1 MYTCCMTQIKTSLSE
16 QQLVELLVEVEALSR
31 NIDDE
36 MFPMFA
42 QVREDL
48 IEDIMKKIEPA
59 AQPVFFIYF
68 FGGNP
73 FNIFV

>member
-48 IEDIMKKIEPA
+48 IEDIMKKLEPA
-59 AQPVFFIYF
+59 A
-68 FGGNP
+68 
-73 FNIFV
+73 

>member
-48 IEDIMKKIEPA
+48 IEDIMNKIEPA
-59 AQPVFFIYF
+59 A
-68 FGGNP
+68 
-73 FNIFV
+73 

>member
-1 MYTCCMTQIKTSLSE
+1 MTQIKTSLSE

-48 IEDIMKKIEPA
+48 IEDIMKKLEPA
-59 AQPVFFIYF
+59 A
-68 FGGNP
+68 
-73 FNIFV
+73 

>member
-1 MYTCCMTQIKTSLSE
+1 MYTCCMTQIKTSLTE

-48 IEDIMKKIEPA
+48 IEDIMKKLEPA
-59 AQPVFFIYF
+59 A
-68 FGGNP
+68 
-73 FNIFV
+73 

>member
-59 AQPVFFIYF
+59 A
-68 FGGNP
+68 
-73 FNIFV
+73 

>member
-1 MYTCCMTQIKTSLSE
+1 MYNICMTQIKTSLSE
-16 QQLVELLVEVEALSR
+16 QQLVELLIEVEALSR

-42 QVREDL
+42 QLREDL

-59 AQPVFFIYF
+59 A
-68 FGGNP
+68 
-73 FNIFV
+73 

>member
-1 MYTCCMTQIKTSLSE
+1 MYNICMTQIKTSLTE

-42 QVREDL
+42 QLREDL
-48 IEDIMKKIEPA
+48 IEDIMKKIETA
-59 AQPVFFIYF
+59 A
-68 FGGNP
+68 
-73 FNIFV
+73 